1 MPITPDKTGGAGIGN
16 LIAENRTPTTKPAR
30 VARITSFISFTLLS
44 IDIYIID
51 ICRRTVVAHR
61 AQTVCISK
69 KILFN
74 VCADLPIANAMCL
87 VV

>member
-1 MPITPDKTGGAGIGN
+1 MTPDKTGGAGMGN
-16 LIAENRTPTTKPAR
+16 LMAENRTPTTKPAR
-30 VARITSFISFTLLS
+30 IARITSFMSFTLLS

-74 VCADLPIANAMCL
+74 VCADLPTANVKSL